1 MTNQKQQDDQKGG
14 MNPGAAA
21 AIGAVIGAAAVG
33 IAGAAVLANKDGRKT
48 VEKVIDDAKDKVSD
62 MKEGVEGKIAEG
74 QKKVN
79 KIATAVKDATHGV
92 VKSAK

>member
-14 MNPGAAA
+14 MNPGTAA

-48 VEKVIDDAKDKVSD
+48 VEKVIDDAKDKVTD
-62 MKEGVEGKIAEG
+62 VKEGIEGKIAEG

-79 KIATAVKDATHGV
+79 KVATAVKDATHGV

>member
-1 MTNQKQQDDQKGG
+1 MTDKKDQKGG
-14 MNPGAAA
+14 MSPGAAA
-21 AIGAVIGAAAVG
+21 AIGAVVGAAAVG
-33 IAGAAVLANKDGRKT
+33 IAGAAVLANKESRKT

-79 KIATAVKDATHGV
+79 KVATAVKDASHDV
-92 VKSAK
+92 AKAAK